1 LRALVQRV
9 SKASVAVQGEV
20 VGAIGRGL
28 LALIGVALDDS
39 ESDASILAQKIAELR
54 IFPDASGK
62 FNLSVQDIQGE
73 VLIVSQFTLY
83 SDTRKGR
90 RPSFIE
96 AAPPDQAERLLDLLA
111 NEIRSRKL
119 PVQTGRFRAYMQ
131 VELINDGPV
140 TLMLDTA
147 IWRK

>member
-54 IFPDASGK
+54 IFQDASGK

>member
-1 LRALVQRV
+1 MRALVQRV